1 MTSLYFLLAKKDEI
15 LRHDGPSDAQPKSD
29 GQLSFSY
36 LAVAVLNSVLRPVL
50 ATWHP
55 LLLDY
60 ENAKSNQIS
69 ASEHEKKWDKNDE
82 LRNVLKDVR
91 LGIIEYA
98 NFLAQVAD
106 VPSLIIESQERLETE
121 EHC

>member
-1 MTSLYFLLAKKDEI
+1 MTSLYSLFATTRAI
-15 LRHDGPSDAQPKSD
+15 LRHYGPSVAQPKSD
-29 GQLSFSY
+29 GQLSFGY

-69 ASEHEKKWDKNDE
+69 TSEHEKKWDKNDE
-82 LRNVLKDVR
+82 LRNVLNDVR
-91 LGIIEYA
+91 LVIIEYA
-98 NFLAQVAD
+98 NVLAQVAN

-121 EHC
+121 EHG